1 MCNIYYI
8 NKIKMIKIAPSILA
22 ADLIHIKE
30 EIELVDRN
38 GAEYIHIDVMDGHY
52 VPNIT
57 FGPNIVKS
65 LRSITNKVL
74 DVHLMI
80 SPVAKYIDNF
90 IKAGADIISFHP
102 EADETSGEIIKNIKT
117 NNCKAGIAIHPN
129 IKVSNIVQFLEHVDL
144 VVVMTVFPGFGG
156 QKFLQSEVNKIIELK
171 KIKEEEKLNFEIEID
186 GGINNE
192 TAKICKDSGADVLV
206 AGSYIFSDNKENY
219 KTMIDSLR

>member
-1 MCNIYYI
+1 
-8 NKIKMIKIAPSILA
+8 MIKIAPSILA
-22 ADLIHIKE
+22 ANLVDIKE
-30 EIELVDRN
+30 EVELVDKN

-65 LRSITNKVL
+65 LRPITKKVL

-102 EADETSGEIIKNIKT
+102 EADQNSMEIIKIIKS
-117 NNCKAGIAIHPN
+117 NSCKAGIAIHPKIN
-129 IKVSNIVQFLEHVDL
+129 IADIIQYLDTIDL
-144 VVVMTVFPGFGG
+144 VVVMTVVPGFGG
-156 QKFLQSEVNKIIELK
+156 QKFMESEVAKITDLK
-171 KIKEEEKLNFEIEID
+171 KIKNAKKLNFEIEID

-192 TAKICKDSGADVLV
+192 TAKICKTNGADVLV
-206 AGSYIFSDNKENY
+206 AGSYIFSKNKDEY
-219 KTMIDSLR
+219 KNLIDSLR